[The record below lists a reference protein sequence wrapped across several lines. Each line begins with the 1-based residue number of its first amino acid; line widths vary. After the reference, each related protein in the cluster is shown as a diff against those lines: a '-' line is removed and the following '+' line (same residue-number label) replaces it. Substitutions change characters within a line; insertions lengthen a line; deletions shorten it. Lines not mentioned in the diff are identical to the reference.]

1 MEIQLQSGLL
11 AARVCL
17 PDTAIVFGSS
27 IGDSS
32 SDRLL
37 EALQNPLELPRLHE
51 CVVPGDRIA
60 IVVDPETPGLVGII
74 TQVWEQF
81 QNVSGYELDA
91 TLLLPAQED
100 GDHWKPLLDEL
111 PLHVRNQVAIHIHD
125 PAEEKQLSYLA
136 SSAGG
141 ERIYLSHYLTDADLI
156 VTIGT
161 ISFDPLLGY
170 RGTTS
175 SLYPAFSNEATI
187 AETRRQML
195 LGGIPDDKRPLR
207 ELVDE
212 IGWLLGTQFTLQ
224 IIPAADGNVAA
235 AFAGSP
241 DQVMQ
246 AGQQE
251 LNKHW
256 RCSLEEEA
264 ALAVVS
270 IPHDPSFGWKHFG
283 AALESAAR
291 LVGQGGQIAVVA
303 ELPQGLGQ
311 GIEMLRRCNDPE
323 DIVRPLEKHP
333 TPDATETLQI
343 VQAFYRTRI
352 YVYSN
357 LDATFIEDMGLQ
369 PLTSEAELQK
379 LIDTA
384 ETVVAMP
391 CANYAWVQ
399 VAQESR
405 L

>member
-1 MEIQLQSGLL
+1 MKLQLHSGPGT
-11 AARVCL
+11 ASVRL
-17 PDTAIVFGSS
+17 PDDATIFGPAGQPATS
-27 IGDSS
+27 GPV
-32 SDRLL
+32 LA
-37 EALQNPLELPRLHE
+37 ALQNPLELPQLHQ

-60 IVVDPETPGLVGII
+60 IVADLETPGVASLI

-81 QNVSGYELDA
+81 QTAGCEDLDA
-91 TLLLPAQED
+91 TLLLPADPD
-100 GDHWKPLLDEL
+100 GHGWMHLVDSI
-111 PLHVRNQVAIHIHD
+111 PLHVRNQLAVHQYD
-125 PAEEKQLSYLA
+125 PADEKQRSYLA

-161 ISFDPLLGY
+161 ITYDPLLGY

-175 SLYPAFSNEATI
+175 ILYPAFSDAATI
-187 AETRRQML
+187 AESRRQML
-195 LGGIPDDKRPLR
+195 LPAGPDDRRPMR

-212 IGWLLGTQFTLQ
+212 VGWLLGTQFTLQ
-224 IIPAADGNVAA
+224 IIPAADGSVAA
-235 AFAGSP
+235 AFCGAP

-251 LNKHW
+251 LNRCW

-264 ALAVVS
+264 SLAVVS
-270 IPHDPSFGWKHFG
+270 IPHDTVFGWKFFG

-291 LVGQGGQIAVVA
+291 IVGQGGQIAVVA
-303 ELPQGLGQ
+303 ELPEGVGP
-311 GIEMLRRCNDPE
+311 GMEMLRRCNDPE
-323 DIVRPLEKHP
+323 DIVEPLEKNP
-333 TPDATETLQI
+333 TPDAVETLQI
-343 VQAFYRTRI
+343 VQAFYRARI

-369 PLTSEAELQK
+369 PLATETELQK

-384 ETVVAMP
+384 ETVVVVP

-399 VAQESR
+399 LAQESR